1 MLLRARH
8 EVVNNKMHHA
18 SDFKSSERNRANLSP
33 SQCVNPSVRGCS
45 NGDTARGL
53 AKNSPL
59 RCVHPRSEEN
69 SPLRCV
75 HPRSED
81 SLEDSGN
88 EPRGAALIEIVGVA
102 ELCAQQ
108 PFFRADARK

>member
-59 RCVHPRSEEN
+59 RCVHPRSE
-69 SPLRCV
+69 
-75 HPRSED
+75 D

-108 PFFRADARK
+108 PFFRPDARK